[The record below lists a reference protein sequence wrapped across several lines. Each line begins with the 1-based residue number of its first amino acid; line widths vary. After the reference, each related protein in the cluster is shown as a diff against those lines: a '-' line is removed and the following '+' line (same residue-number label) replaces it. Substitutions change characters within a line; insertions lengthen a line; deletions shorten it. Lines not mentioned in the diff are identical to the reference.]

1 MALTKDQFDDD
12 KDSNWEE
19 PTETEKELTSW
30 VTQHIVRWR
39 DHRDANYMD
48 LWQEYERVFRGIWA
62 AEDKG
67 RESERSRIISPAT
80 QQAIETRH
88 AEIMEAIKADYLTM
102 VTPGNTI
109 QEEMYQDF
117 CDGQQH

>member
-62 AEDKG
+62 DLG
-67 RESERSRIISPAT
+67 
-80 QQAIETRH
+80 
-88 AEIMEAIKADYLTM
+88 
-102 VTPGNTI
+102 
-109 QEEMYQDF
+109 
-117 CDGQQH
+117 